1 MKSFFTEMPQEILVT
16 GIGTDVGKSIA
27 TGWIARELQE
37 NAMCNPSDPRS
48 AVITQKL
55 IQTGNIDM
63 SEDIETHRRIM
74 GIGLLPRDLDHTT
87 APIILSYPA
96 SPELAARIDNVD
108 VDFSV
113 AADSTRRLG
122 SEYRHVL
129 IEGAGGL
136 LVPLKHRYTT
146 LDYIMEH
153 NLPVIVVTNGTL
165 GSINHSLLTL
175 EILRAKNIQI
185 YAVVYN
191 PYFDKDKIISTDTV
205 KYLRDWIKEFIPSTH
220 FVIMPETILEP

>member
-1 MKSFFTEMPQEILVT
+1 MEDFLKEMPEVVLVT

-27 TGWIARELQE
+27 TGWIARELQQ
-37 NAMCNPSDPRS
+37 NDVCKPYDTRS

-55 IQTGNIDM
+55 IQTGNKDM

-74 GIGLLPRDLDHTT
+74 GVGMLPRDLDHTT

-96 SPELAARIDNVD
+96 SPDLAARIDNVE
-108 VDFSV
+108 VDFS
-113 AADSTRRLG
+113 AASSSTQRLS

-136 LVPLKHRYTT
+136 LVPLKRRYTT
-146 LDYIMEH
+146 LDYILEH
-153 NLPVIVVTNGTL
+153 RLPVIVVTNGQL

-175 EILRAKNIQI
+175 EMLRQSDVEV

-191 PYFDKDKIISTDTV
+191 PYFDNDKIISSDTV
-205 KYLRDWIKEFIPSTH
+205 EYLREWLEDTMPATK
-220 FVIMPETILEP
+220 FVIMPEKI